1 MLFERQSNESG
12 YLQLSKAAPLPPP
25 LHAFHPANS
34 WQPPLSKGSFSSLQS
49 PELATQKV
57 LKRSRS
63 QEEIGRFGESV
74 SRKKRRLRHEL
85 VTSRLSRPYAT
96 PATHIAQGAWRLGV
110 WARQRS
116 SGDSLLRKGAILNSI
131 AKRKRKALLESM
143 KKTALH
149 EANMK
154 PKYGNTCC
162 TDLSLAD
169 NVRSQPDS
177 SNSLSSQASP
187 KCSVFASSDYDAFD
201 REESESSEDEDED
214 EEEDE
219 EEDEDDTTSDELPV
233 YSDFRMLNSSDADE
247 EFGDASY
254 SFDTLDSSYHLG
266 IDHGEKAIHLVMEN
280 EKQDEVSVAP
290 ITSEI
295 LHSSLSGLV
304 AVGD

>member
-1 MLFERQSNESG
+1 MLVQRQSSESG
-12 YLQLSKAAPLPPP
+12 CLQLSKTALLQPS
-25 LHAFHPANS
+25 LHVLHPASS
-34 WQPPLSKGSFSSLQS
+34 WQPPLSKGSFPSLQS
-49 PELATQKV
+49 PESATQKV
-57 LKRSRS
+57 LKRSRP
-63 QEEIGRFGESV
+63 QEEIERFGESV

-110 WARQRS
+110 WARQRL

-131 AKRKRKALLESM
+131 AKRKKKEVLESSR
-143 KKTALH
+143 KTALH
-149 EANMK
+149 EANMT

-162 TDLSLAD
+162 MDLSLA
-169 NVRSQPDS
+169 NTVRSQSDP
-177 SNSLSSQASP
+177 SNSLSLQASP
-187 KCSVFASSDYDAFD
+187 KCPVFTSSDYDAFD
-201 REESESSEDEDED
+201 HEESEPSEDEDEED
-214 EEEDE
+214 EEDE
-219 EEDEDDTTSDELPV
+219 EDNMSDERPV
-233 YSDFRMLNSSDADE
+233 YSDFRMLNSSDSDE

-295 LHSSLSGLV
+295 QHSLSGLV

>member
-1 MLFERQSNESG
+1 MLFQRQSGESG
-12 YLQLSKAAPLPPP
+12 GLQLSKTAVLQPS
-25 LHAFHPANS
+25 LHALHPASS

-57 LKRSRS
+57 LKRSRP
-63 QEEIGRFGESV
+63 QEEIDRFGESV

-110 WARQRS
+110 WARQRL

-131 AKRKRKALLESM
+131 AKRKKKAVLESSR
-143 KKTALH
+143 KTALH
-149 EANMK
+149 EANMT
-154 PKYGNTCC
+154 PKYGNTGCM
-162 TDLSLAD
+162 DLSLAN
-169 NVRSQPDS
+169 NVRSQSNP
-177 SNSLSSQASP
+177 SNSLSLQASP
-187 KCSVFASSDYDAFD
+187 KCPVFTSSDYDAFD
-201 REESESSEDEDED
+201 HEESEPSEDEDEED
-214 EEEDE
+214 EEDE
-219 EEDEDDTTSDELPV
+219 EDNTSDERPV
-233 YSDFRMLNSSDADE
+233 YSDFRMLNSSDSDE

-295 LHSSLSGLV
+295 QYSLSGLV

>member
-1 MLFERQSNESG
+1 MLFQRQSGESG
-12 YLQLSKAAPLPPP
+12 CLQLSKTALPQPS
-25 LHAFHPANS
+25 LHALHPASS
-34 WQPPLSKGSFSSLQS
+34 WQPPLLKGSFSSLQS
-49 PELATQKV
+49 PELAIQKV
-57 LKRSRS
+57 LKRSRP
-63 QEEIGRFGESV
+63 QEEIDRFGESV

-85 VTSRLSRPYAT
+85 VTSRLSKPYAT

-110 WARQRS
+110 WARQRL

-131 AKRKRKALLESM
+131 AKRKKKAVLESSR
-143 KKTALH
+143 KTALH
-149 EANMK
+149 EANMT

-162 TDLSLAD
+162 MDLSLAN
-169 NVRSQPDS
+169 NVRSQSDP
-177 SNSLSSQASP
+177 SNSLSLQASP
-187 KCSVFASSDYDAFD
+187 KCPVFTSSDYDAFD
-201 REESESSEDEDED
+201 HEESEPSEDE

-219 EEDEDDTTSDELPV
+219 EDEEDNTNDEQPV
-233 YSDFRMLNSSDADE
+233 YSDFRMLNSSDSDE

-295 LHSSLSGLV
+295 QYPLSGLV
-304 AVGD
+304 AIGD